1 MNDHELLRSIAVKDP
16 QAFRYIYSMYF
27 GMVSCFVQKNKGN
40 EEDAKDVFQ
49 DALVVVYEKTLR
61 SDFSLQCSLK
71 TFLYSVCR
79 NIWLKKL
86 SRSTSTAHLTDVEE
100 YVSIEEESSE
110 NTEEQEE
117 KVHAALQQLGDKC
130 RQILTLFFYY
140 KKRMEEIATELSYAN
155 ADTVKNQKYKC
166 MQQLKRIMTNG

>member
-1 MNDHELLRSIAVKDP
+1 
-16 QAFRYIYSMYF
+16 
-27 GMVSCFVQKNKGN
+27 
-40 EEDAKDVFQ
+40 
-49 DALVVVYEKTLR
+49 
-61 SDFSLQCSLK
+61 
-71 TFLYSVCR
+71 
-79 NIWLKKL
+79 
-86 SRSTSTAHLTDVEE
+86 VEE
-100 YVSIEEESSE
+100 YVSIEEENTA